1 MVRPKC
7 PQDRFGGGAQVAG
20 NDRLFRP
27 LPGVGSVR
35 RRHIILPPP
44 LALAAK
50 RAAFPGSDPQ
60 RPGERIA
67 LRVVLARP
75 REHAQ
80 QRSLRRILRVRHRDV
95 AGGERAEP
103 RPQQGKRRPESRTIA
118 LGAGRP
124 PAPPLPPPP
133 PPPTPGHPP
142 PPRADSPREGP
153 TSPHRRL

>member
-27 LPGVGSVR
+27 LPGIGSVR

-44 LALAAK
+44 LALAAQ
-50 RAAFPGSDPQ
+50 RAAFPGRDAQ

-80 QRSLRRILRVRHRDV
+80 QRSLRRILRVRDRDV
-95 AGGERAEP
+95 AGREHAEP
-103 RPQQGKRRPESRTIA
+103 PPQQGARPAQTPTTPLRQ
-118 LGAGRP
+118 RPP
-124 PAPPLPPPP
+124 PAPPNPPPP
-133 PPPTPGHPP
+133 PPPPPGV
-142 PPRADSPREGP
+142 
-153 TSPHRRL
+153 